1 MFIKELN
8 NCAIIWQEEQS
19 EVIED
24 TSKMYYN
31 KDYNNVSKQLIKLHK
46 KMHKKPENN
55 YEINFYQKFSSQIFS
70 A

>member
-46 KMHKKPENN
+46 KMYKKPENN